1 MRGCDQA
8 LSEERRLADHWRAEH
23 DTRAR
28 ELAHLRAQ
36 MTCGR
41 CGDNSATSDA
51 PAAGAPSAEAPAAF
65 APPAGAAAGVGLG
78 GGMVIDLDALEA
90 SGGASVPHALTSSAL
105 GTPAPKIAEPA
116 TAAELLA
123 SLSALE
129 GPKNSPNDPKTSPN
143 DPTPERGPPTGVER
157 SAERPGSSGLA
168 TRMRGV
174 GERVGRDV
182 RAGMRVLGE
191 GVAEGVREDAQ
202 SVVEGLGSM
211 VRSVKKLG
219 QRTPGRPSDADADQ
233 VI

>member
-1 MRGCDQA
+1 MGG
-8 LSEERRLADHWRAEH
+8 
-23 DTRAR
+23 
-28 ELAHLRAQ
+28 
-36 MTCGR
+36 MG
-41 CGDNSATSDA
+41 GDDGATSDA
-51 PAAGAPSAEAPAAF
+51 PAASTPSAEAPAAL
-65 APPAGAAAGVGLG
+65 AAPAGAVGCDVPG

-105 GTPAPKIAEPA
+105 GMSAPKIAEPA
-116 TAAELLA
+116 TAADLLA

-129 GPKNSPNDPKTSPN
+129 GPKNSPGDPKNWPY
-143 DPTPERGPPTGVER
+143 DPTPERGPPSGVER

-202 SVVEGLGSM
+202 SVVEGLGSV
-211 VRSVKKLG
+211 VRSVKKFG
-219 QRTPGRPSDADADQ
+219 QRTTGRPSDAGTDQ